1 MWPRLG
7 TSKLVSQWMLVTL
20 IASFI
25 AAIDGGW
32 LAGRAALIPSR
43 VFQGEVWR
51 LVTWPFITLGP
62 LEIIFTVLAIFRFGS
77 RLAESWDDHRLLRFM
92 TEIVLAAAAATC
104 LIASSA
110 GQRYQAHIGGWAI
123 VDTLVIAWARQFPG
137 EKRNLYNLIP
147 LGSGRLIVVTIG
159 AHVLLALYLG
169 PLAVAPA
176 LVACVAAATYPPR
189 WLMR

>member
-7 TSKLVSQWMLVTL
+7 TSKLISQWMIVTL

-32 LAGRAALIPSR
+32 LVGRAALIPSR
-43 VFQGEVWR
+43 VLQGEVWR
-51 LVTWPFITLGP
+51 LVTWPFIALGP

-77 RLAESWDDHRLLRFM
+77 RLAESWGDWRLLRFM
-92 TEIVLAAAAATC
+92 TEIVLTAAVATC
-104 LIASSA
+104 LLALRA
-110 GQRYQAHIGGWAI
+110 GQHYQLHIGGWA
-123 VDTLVIAWARQFPG
+123 VVNTLVIAWARQFPT
-137 EKRNLYNLIP
+137 ETLTLYNLVP
-147 LGSGRLIVVTIG
+147 LSSRRLITVTIG
-159 AHVLLALYLG
+159 ANVLLAIYLG

-176 LVACVAAATYPPR
+176 LIACAAATVYPPR